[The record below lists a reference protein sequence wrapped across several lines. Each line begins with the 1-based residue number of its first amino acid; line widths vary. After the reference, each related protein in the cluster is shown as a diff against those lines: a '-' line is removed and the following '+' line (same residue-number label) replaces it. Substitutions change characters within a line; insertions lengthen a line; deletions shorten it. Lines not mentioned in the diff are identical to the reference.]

1 MLFIQNWVE
10 DILHAVCEELNLCPR
25 FVQSEQA
32 IQEILMNASEF
43 DEEGL
48 KYELK
53 TEIENYF
60 C

>member
-10 DILHAVCEELNLCPR
+10 EILYAVCEELNLCPR

-32 IQEILMNASEF
+32 IQEILQNASDF

-48 KYELK
+48 QYELK